1 MSASMKQA
9 GALVSIALD
18 TYAQEIAPELPP
30 AKRYAGAM
38 VANALGIAKRRLNH
52 PDPGDVLVESL
63 GADSLKALAGAL
75 RAGKIS
81 SASHRDL
88 ADKLLVYLE
97 AELAI
102 TNPKFL
108 ERRKGQ
114 PP

>member
-1 MSASMKQA
+1 MSDAMKQA

-38 VANALGIAKRRLNH
+38 VANALGIAWRRLSN
-52 PDPGDVLVESL
+52 PDPAGALVESL
-63 GADSLKALAGAL
+63 GATSIEALVRSIRSDEMAD
-75 RAGKIS
+75 
-81 SASHRDL
+81 ASDKTL
-88 ADKLLVYLE
+88 PAKLLDYVE

-108 ERRKGQ
+108 DRRKG
-114 PP
+114 